1 MFDYEARKFSVLM
14 EDGKKTHFQEIRTV
28 GEQLKL
34 GMGETKEWREILE
47 GLDQMWLT
55 KLPGE
60 AV

>member
-1 MFDYEARKFSVLM
+1 MPTE
-14 EDGKKTHFQEIRTV
+14 GKKTHFQESRTV

-34 GMGETKEWREILE
+34 GIGETKEWREKLE

-60 AV
+60 TV